1 MVVLIKEDET
11 NDTVQDDQESI
22 NEPTIK
28 EYVCS
33 MIWKEMFEIFPT
45 VCNNSLQQQSAQK

>member
-28 EYVCS
+28 EYV
-33 MIWKEMFEIFPT
+33 WKEMFGIFPT
-45 VCNNSLQQQSAQK
+45 VCNKIWQK